1 MLNGL
6 EKRWS
11 RGPDL
16 NRGPVDYESTA
27 LPTELPRLGV
37 IHSSIARKKLSNAVA
52 QEVAARNGYRENGNI
67 SQPIPIA
74 TKRNIRNAH
83 AKYFPHSRSSR
94 CPRPGMAQ
102 PASAAEIPRAGLPV
116 PGSVLTAS
124 LTSIVLTPKAP
135 AFLSARRLSPR
146 HFLLPRRRSPH
157 CARRTRESK
166 FPA

>member
-1 MLNGL
+1 M
-6 EKRWS
+6 
-11 RGPDL
+11 

-83 AKYFPHSRSSR
+83 AKYFARSTV
-94 CPRPGMAQ
+94 PRLDRKAKVTDTTNAKKVK
-102 PASAAEIPRAGLPV
+102 ASKCVRPEKSTFI
-116 PGSVLTAS
+116 
-124 LTSIVLTPKAP
+124 
-135 AFLSARRLSPR
+135 
-146 HFLLPRRRSPH
+146 
-157 CARRTRESK
+157 
-166 FPA
+166 